1 MVKFGRNRKKVTAG
15 QEERVWNRIDFL
27 YSKLEEGNATED
39 ELKQI
44 DGISKIVMDVT
55 GRSGK
60 RKKETATPEELDELT
75 RRDLEM
81 LARTIGIEGMERR
94 PNCPVGQVKQGKRL
108 PFSRAMKYVGAGIA
122 ASLLLVLGI
131 SSYFDEKLT
140 DGTDAMACHVIQ
152 CQNDSVLHLAD
163 GTVVH
168 LAGGSNLSI
177 AGDFG
182 KKDRTVSLVGEA
194 FFEVAKDKK
203 KSFIV
208 RTKEINA
215 IVHGTSFNVTAYGG
229 AVESRVAVRTG
240 CVEVARGEQ
249 SFGKFHCGDRVVY
262 DEAAGRAMHDKV
274 NPDNIGAWTTGG
286 FVLED
291 ATVEELK
298 IRVKNRFHRE
308 LVIEEG
314 AIPAD
319 ARINYCSYKPE
330 QSGADCVMK
339 NICTVYG
346 TRYEISDNRIVV
358 SR

>member
-1 MVKFGRNRKKVTAG
+1 MIKFWRNRTKVTPE
-15 QEERVWNRIDFL
+15 QEKRVLNHIDSL

-44 DGISKIVMDVT
+44 DGISKIIMDVI
-55 GRSGK
+55 GK
-60 RKKETATPEELDELT
+60 SSKVKKE
-75 RRDLEM
+75 
-81 LARTIGIEGMERR
+81 
-94 PNCPVGQVKQGKRL
+94 KRL
-108 PFSRAMKYVGAGIA
+108 QFFHSIKYAGVGVA
-122 ASLLLVLGI
+122 ASVLLVMGI
-131 SSYFDEKLT
+131 SYSVSEKLA
-140 DGTDAMACHVIQ
+140 DSTDAMACNVIQ
-152 CQNDSVLHLAD
+152 CRNDSVLHLAD
-163 GTVVH
+163 GTVVY

-177 AGDFG
+177 ANNFG
-182 KKDRTVSLVGEA
+182 KKDRTVALTGEA

-208 RTKEINA
+208 KTKEINA
-215 IVHGTSFNVTAYGG
+215 IVHGTSFNVVAYGG
-229 AVESRVAVRTG
+229 TVESQVAVRTG
-240 CVEVARGEQ
+240 CVEVAKGEQ

-262 DEAAGRAMHDKV
+262 DKAANRVSHDTV

-308 LVIEEG
+308 LVIEKD

-319 ARINYCSYKPE
+319 ARINYCSYRLE
-330 QSGADCVMK
+330 QSGVNNVMK
-339 NICTVYG
+339 NICAIYG